1 MQNKY
6 EKILDKKL
14 GFNREDHDNK
24 GKTGNND
31 KLNGKKKF

>member
-14 GFNREDHDNK
+14 GFNRDQENR
-24 GKTGNND
+24 GKTDNSD
-31 KLNGKKKF
+31 RMNGKKKF